1 MVVNRERNKDGTF
14 KTSEQLQEESNK
26 RREKKMRDMGFLNHR
41 NPMDAIQEHTDLL
54 RKYQLM
60 PKENKSAFTKD
71 FWSFIGFGIP
81 RDYRWPL
88 PLEIKTQVED
98 MFSNRFPTKYN
109 NVKNQLTLDY
119 ANFYTPLDDM
129 YGDAS
134 GDDLWYEYGRVPV
147 SHLMALCSKRI
158 GVAFAAC
165 NRPARDVF
173 DNGFEIVKRDDPEG
187 DPLNDNEV
195 VKEIMKFDRITKF
208 QRKLVEIVD
217 YCNRSGLGHLAV
229 DEYEK
234 EDHNSKKWISGGE
247 WSGQAPST
255 RPKRFQTFS
264 AEFMTPINVYE
275 TKYLDYNRDKWDF
288 RGGLHGKQIHH
299 SRTYP
304 LELYREEVGLRGLA
318 LPELCFTSCMCYLNM
333 AYYILKGLSQLGT
346 YTVGIQSVNP
356 VPTTAETEAYLEN
369 LDLMKAN
376 NFFVMGS
383 GASLVVEN
391 TASKL
396 GQGINEIMEFY
407 KEDMSAAWCFPKNQ
421 LFGRAQGGGLEGA
434 GAIVSKEDYLGS
446 NLSPLMSIMSYE
458 TMWILENMCQF
469 DGLEDKQIR
478 FNIDAHKTEGQRLDE
493 EIMRQQLEQQK
504 VITSQVQLEQKL
516 HKKQVALQVEMQG
529 IQMEMLKKD
538 PEKFLSYSKKD
549 EENLEEGETK
559 SVKKDFN
566 EGSFDRLLIK
576 YNVLYKQLKETN
588 DMLGYI
594 KNETKRIMINNARD
608 FKASMIRREREKK
621 YGD

>member
-1 MVVNRERNKDGTF
+1 MAVSRARNEDGKF
-14 KTSEQLQEESNK
+14 KTSEQTLEESNK
-26 RREKKMRDMGFLNHR
+26 RREKNMRDMGFLDHR
-41 NPMDAIQEHTDLL
+41 NPMDAIQEHTDAL
-54 RKYQLM
+54 RKANLI
-60 PKENKSAFTKD
+60 NKQAKTAFTKD
-71 FWSFIGFGIP
+71 FWSFISFGIP

-88 PLEIKTQVED
+88 PKKIKKQVED
-98 MFSNRFPTKYN
+98 MFSNRFPVKY
-109 NVKNQLTLDY
+109 KEQLTLDY

-134 GDDLWYEYGRVPV
+134 GGDLWYEYGRVPV

-173 DNGFEIVKRDDPEG
+173 DNGFDIVKKSDPEG
-187 DPLNDNEV
+187 DPLDDNKT
-195 VKEIMKFDRITKF
+195 VKEIMKFDRKVRF

-217 YCNRSGLGHLAV
+217 FCNRSGLGHLVV

-234 EDHNSKKWISGGE
+234 EDHNNQKWLGGTQ
-247 WSGQAPST
+247 WSGQAPPT
-255 RPKRFQTFS
+255 RPTRFQTFS
-264 AEFMTPINVYE
+264 TEFMTPINVYE

-356 VPTTAETEAYLEN
+356 VPTTAEIEAYLEN
-369 LDLMKAN
+369 LDLMMAN

-391 TASKL
+391 TASKI
-396 GQGINEIMEFY
+396 GQGINDIMEFY

-458 TMWILENMCQF
+458 TMWILTEMCGF
-469 DGLEDKQIR
+469 EDLDDKDVR

-516 HKKQVALQVEMQG
+516 HKKQVALQVEMQNV
-529 IQMEMLKKD
+529 QMEMLKKD
-538 PEKFLSYSKKD
+538 PQKFLTYSEKD
-549 EENLEEGETK
+549 EENLEESKTK
-559 SVKKDFN
+559 SVKKDFSD
-566 EGSFDRLLIK
+566 GSFDRLLMK
-576 YNVLYKQLKETN
+576 YSVLHKQLEETN
-588 DMLGYI
+588 DMLGYL
-594 KNETKRIMINNARD
+594 KNNTERLKLINSRD
-608 FKASMIRREREKK
+608 FKALMIRRDREKN
-621 YGD
+621 YRGN